1 MIVLLLIFSD
11 LSPNDKLKDSK
22 KRKLIELSA
31 GVGDTRFHKVI
42 LLSILI
48 HLHIEINRKSFSRF
62 CFVSTYFNK
71 KKDKKSIKEKK
82 KKITNIYIYMTSRV
96 ILFACLSFLVFKYE
110 MNNQQQ

>member
-11 LSPNDKLKDSK
+11 LSPDDKLKDSK

-82 KKITNIYIYMTSRV
+82 KKITNIYIHD
-96 ILFACLSFLVFKYE
+96 K
-110 MNNQQQ
+110 